1 MKKIQTISAIALLLA
16 FTAAAGTL
24 SAQISGQEVMENM
37 YNRPTGESM
46 SAGLVMT
53 ITNSRGSTR
62 ERSIIQY
69 SLDSGDV
76 EKKMMFFTAPA
87 DVRDTSFMTWS
98 WDDGRDDD
106 QWIFL
111 PALRRVK
118 RIASDSR
125 NDSFMGSDF
134 TYDDLGER
142 HPSEDRHRL
151 LREETVN
158 GEECY
163 VVENIPLGSDDA
175 YTKTISWIS
184 KEKWIG
190 MKREYYDGKSRV
202 YKELGIGAFEKIDGY
217 WVITDMT
224 MKDLGR
230 ESSTRIKMNDVSFSV
245 ELDDDFF
252 TERQMKI
259 GPRR

>member
-1 MKKIQTISAIALLLA
+1 
-16 FTAAAGTL
+16 
-24 SAQISGQEVMENM
+24 
-37 YNRPTGESM
+37 
-46 SAGLVMT
+46 
-53 ITNSRGSTR
+53 
-62 ERSIIQY
+62 
-69 SLDSGDV
+69 
-76 EKKMMFFTAPA
+76 
-87 DVRDTSFMTWS
+87 MTWS
-98 WDDGRDDD
+98 WEDGRDDD

-118 RIASDSR
+118 RIASDSK

-190 MKREYYDGKSRV
+190 MKREYYDGKSKV
-202 YKELGIGAFEKIDGY
+202 YKELGIGAFEEIDGY

-230 ESSTRIKMNDVSFSV
+230 KSSTRIEMNDVSFSV